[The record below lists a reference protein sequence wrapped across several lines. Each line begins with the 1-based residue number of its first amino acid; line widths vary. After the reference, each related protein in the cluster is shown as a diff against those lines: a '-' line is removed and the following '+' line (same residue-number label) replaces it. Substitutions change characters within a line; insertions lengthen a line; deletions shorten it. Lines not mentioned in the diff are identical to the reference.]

1 MSMFEQIRLCVSL
14 TFSTAQLQ
22 YLLHAQPEEQNTVE
36 KPTIISFHR
45 PYSHPKKISTDQ
57 P

>member
-1 MSMFEQIRLCVSL
+1 MFEQIHLSVSL
-14 TFSTAQLQ
+14 TPSTAQLRC
-22 YLLHAQPEEQNTVE
+22 LLHAQHEEQNSVE

-45 PYSHPKKISTDQ
+45 PYSHPEKISTGQ